1 MHDNGHMPAECAILM
16 GLPGSGKSTFYR
28 ERLAGSHELVSKD
41 LLPATSRRQDRQD
54 ALVSAAL
61 VRGASVAVDNTNAT
75 PAERA
80 STIRIGREKGA
91 RVVGYF
97 IEATTREA
105 VARNERRQGKGRVP
119 KVAIFA
125 CAKRFVTP
133 TLDEGFDELHTF
145 RVEPDGRFTEV

>member
-1 MHDNGHMPAECAILM
+1 MPLECAVLI

-28 ERLAGSHELVSKD
+28 ERLAASHEVVSKD

-61 VRGASVAVDNTNAT
+61 GRGASVAVDNTNAT

-80 STIRIGREKGA
+80 STIRIARDKGA
-91 RVVGYF
+91 RVVGYV

-105 VARNERRQGKGRVP
+105 VARNERREGRARVP

-125 CAKRFVTP
+125 CAKRLVMP
-133 TLDEGFDELHTF
+133 SLDEGFDELHTF

>member
-1 MHDNGHMPAECAILM
+1 MPLECAVLI

-28 ERLAGSHELVSKD
+28 ERLAASHEVVSKD

-61 VRGASVAVDNTNAT
+61 GRGASVAVDNTNAT

-80 STIRIGREKGA
+80 STIRIARDKGA
-91 RVVGYF
+91 RVVGYV

-105 VARNERRQGKGRVP
+105 VARNERREGKARVP

-125 CAKRFVTP
+125 CAKRFVMP
-133 TLDEGFDELHTF
+133 SLDEGFDELHTF

>member
-1 MHDNGHMPAECAILM
+1 MPLECAVLI

-28 ERLAGSHELVSKD
+28 ERLAASHEVVSKD

-61 VRGASVAVDNTNAT
+61 GRGASVAVDNTNAT

-80 STIRIGREKGA
+80 STIRIARDKGA
-91 RVVGYF
+91 GVVGYV

-105 VARNERRQGKGRVP
+105 VARNERREGRARVP

-125 CAKRFVTP
+125 CAKRLVPPAFA
-133 TLDEGFDELHTF
+133 EGFDEVRTL
-145 RVEPDGRFTEV
+145 RVQPDGGVG